1 MIDVIMFK
9 MVHGKRSQIFKL
21 VSYAKEEAKLRHK
34 RIERIDPLIRY
45 AKNLFPYY
53 SDEKIHQI
61 CSVALRI
68 ILFEDKIRKIDIH
81 QTTLTSN
88 IEFGV

>member
-1 MIDVIMFK
+1 MSK
-9 MVHGKRSQIFKL
+9 MVHGKRSPIFKL
-21 VSYAKEEAKLRHK
+21 ISYAEEEARLRHK

-45 AKNLFPYY
+45 AKSIFPYY

-88 IEFGV
+88 MGFKV